1 MEKKGGKFDN
11 PFDNKICTA
20 IMIGSHTL
28 PLSRVIMV
36 NFVKFFSRV
45 INIYRKDFQS
55 NIDLRIFV
63 IN

>member
-36 NFVKFFSRV
+36 N
-45 INIYRKDFQS
+45 
-55 NIDLRIFV
+55 L
-63 IN
+63 